1 MATPRRTPFD
11 PFRRRL
17 LLAGA
22 GGLALA
28 ACGSGAEQGAVADG
42 GAATTAPASGGG
54 AGGDRQVELTLL
66 RVFALEQAAGIPLR
80 LPLAFADAEGAPTDQ
95 VPDAITVTAVSP
107 SGVPGQAV
115 EVARHGEGIPTP
127 YFPFEG
133 TLDEPGTWELA
144 ISVGAA
150 TTRTDLTVRPRQE
163 LAVVPGPGDVLPSIP
178 TPTAADALGVEPLC
192 TATPPCPL
200 HEVGL
205 DQALAAGLPV
215 VLLVAT
221 PAFCQTAICG
231 PVLDLVVARRA
242 ELEGR
247 ATLLHAEVYTDE
259 RAEETTS
266 TVDAL
271 GLRYEPS
278 LFLAG
283 ADGTVRGRLDY
294 TFDATELDQELEAL
308 LA

>member
-1 MATPRRTPFD
+1 MATPRRTSFD

-22 GGLALA
+22 GGLVLA
-28 ACGSGAEQGAVADG
+28 ACGSGDG
-42 GAATTAPASGGG
+42 GGSAAGTTTTGAAGSGETAAAG
-54 AGGDRQVELTLL
+54 ALTLL
-66 RVFALEQAAGIPLR
+66 RVFALEQAAGVALR
-80 LPLAFADAEGAPTDQ
+80 LPLAFADGGGAPTDQ

-107 SGVPGQAV
+107 SGVAGGPV
-115 EVARHGEGIPTP
+115 EVPRHGDGIPTP

-133 TLDEPGTWELA
+133 TLDEPGTWELTIA
-144 ISVGAA
+144 VGGAE
-150 TTRTDLTVRPRQE
+150 TTTDLTVRPPQE
-163 LAVVPGPGDVLPSIP
+163 LAVVPGPGDALPSIP
-178 TPTAADALGVEPLC
+178 TPTAADALGVEPIC
-192 TATPPCPL
+192 TANPPCPL
-200 HEVGL
+200 HDVSL
-205 DQALAAGLPV
+205 DQALAAGLPT
-215 VLLVAT
+215 VLLVST

-247 ATLLHAEVYTDE
+247 ATLLHAEVYTND
-259 RAEETTS
+259 RADETTA

-278 LFLAG
+278 LFLAA

-294 TFDATELDQELEAL
+294 TFDAAELDDELGAL
-308 LA
+308 LAS